1 MKKPLEAVLYCD
13 ASVKEGFCGIGIC
26 LLDHNGNLLKK
37 QARRLPSLGSNN
49 TAAEASAVVEGIKLA
64 KQSGFRHIRVYTDS
78 KSLVEIAHRNR
89 ATTKVARQFLRAIQS
104 LRQVMRI
111 SLRWVRGH
119 SGKHWNCLCDRLA
132 RNARWGVQD
141 LIAAIGNR
149 LKGNWSRATALS

>member
-1 MKKPLEAVLYCD
+1 MKKTLEAILYCD

-26 LLDHNGNLLKK
+26 LLDSNGNLLKK

-89 ATTKVARQFLRAIQS
+89 ATTKATRHFLRAIQS
-104 LRQVMRI
+104 LRKVMRI

-119 SGKHWNCLCDRLA
+119 AGKHWNCLCDRLA
-132 RNARWGVQD
+132 RNAHWSLPD
-141 LIAAIGNR
+141 LATIAWNR
-149 LKGNWSRATALS
+149 LRGNWGRAEALI